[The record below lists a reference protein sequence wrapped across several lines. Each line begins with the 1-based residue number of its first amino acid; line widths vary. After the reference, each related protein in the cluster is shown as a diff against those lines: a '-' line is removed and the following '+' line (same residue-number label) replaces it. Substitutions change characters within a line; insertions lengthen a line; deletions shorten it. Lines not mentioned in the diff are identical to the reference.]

1 MTTLIDSVGTVIA
14 VLMGLGAIFGAV
26 NTMYSTVAA
35 RTREIAT
42 LRALGFGAISI
53 IGSVLVEALVLGLS
67 GGLLGCVAAWFGFS
81 GMQTSTMNWASFSQ
95 ITFAFSV
102 TPRLMAMGLGYSLLL
117 ALAGALLPAWRAARV
132 PIVSGLRAL

>member
-1 MTTLIDSVGTVIA
+1 
-14 VLMGLGAIFGAV
+14 MGLGAIFGAV

-42 LRALGFGAISI
+42 LRALGYGAVPIV
-53 IGSVLVEALVLGLS
+53 GSVLVEALLLGLA
-67 GGLLGCVAAWFGFS
+67 GGLVGSVAAYLGFN

-102 TPRLMAMGLGYSLLL
+102 TPRLLAMGLGYSLLL
-117 ALAGALLPAWRAARV
+117 ALVGAMLPAWRAARL